1 MTRTAKPMANSR
13 TARCSRGPC
22 TRASAAKNNGSI
34 QATPYDAHKFNPI
47 REHQVSRAM
56 VRRYFNDLDRY
67 AESDVVI
74 VGAGSAGLTCAYELS
89 KLDDIKVALVEQNV
103 APGGGAWL
111 GGQLMSAMV
120 VRKPA
125 DAFLAELGVPYDDEG
140 DYVVVPHA
148 AMVTS
153 ALISK
158 TRANGAK
165 LFNAT
170 AVEDLVVRT
179 DDDGKPHV
187 AGVVT
192 NWATVTLYGHE
203 TQSCMDPN
211 VLESKVV
218 VGSTGHDGPLGASCV
233 KRLRRLGLVDQVP
246 GMAALDMNAAEDAVV
261 RHTREVVDGLVVCGM
276 EIAEVDGAPRMGPTF
291 GAMFVSGLKAAY
303 LAAKHLGREKE
314 LVALYPDSAAWLQF
328 AEEAGNPDQGA
339 GVA

>member
-1 MTRTAKPMANSR
+1 
-13 TARCSRGPC
+13 
-22 TRASAAKNNGSI
+22 
-34 QATPYDAHKFNPI
+34 
-47 REHQVSRAM
+47 
-56 VRRYFNDLDRY
+56 
-67 AESDVVI
+67 
-74 VGAGSAGLTCAYELS
+74 
-89 KLDDIKVALVEQNV
+89 
-103 APGGGAWL
+103 
-111 GGQLMSAMV
+111 
-120 VRKPA
+120 
-125 DAFLAELGVPYDDEG
+125 
-140 DYVVVPHA
+140 
-148 AMVTS
+148 MVTS
-153 ALISK
+153 ALVSK
-158 TRANGAK
+158 TLANGAK